1 MIELLASGRIIDLIL
16 TLMVLE
22 VGIFALYHVKTGR
35 GIAPIGLMLN
45 QLAGFS
51 LLLAARFALTGGW
64 WGWIAGSLILAL
76 LAHGADLR
84 HRWSR

>member
-1 MIELLASGRIIDLIL
+1 MIELLASGRIVDLIL

-22 VGIFALYHVKTGR
+22 VGILALYHVKTGR
-35 GIAPIGLMLN
+35 GIAPLGLVLN

-51 LLLAARFALTGGW
+51 LMLAARCALFGGW
-64 WGWIAGSLILAL
+64 WGWMAGSLMLAL

>member
-1 MIELLASGRIIDLIL
+1 LIELLTSGRIIDLVL

-22 VGIFALYHVKTGR
+22 VGILALYRVKTGR
-35 GIAPIGLMLN
+35 GIAPMGLLLN

-51 LLLAARFALTGGW
+51 LMLAARCALIGGW
-64 WGWIAGSLILAL
+64 WGWVAGSLMLAL
-76 LAHGADLR
+76 LAHGADLH